1 MSSSSSSS
9 SVPRPASSAPEPAR
23 SGAAPSGPVRP
34 ASASRPQA
42 GRSHSLTLPCAPVV
56 VPQVRGLLGDLL
68 LAWGLPRGHELAY
81 DLRLIASELIANV
94 IEHASD
100 SAPDLTV
107 LLELSDGLSAEP
119 PGEPSGATL
128 SFGVRDGHPFLPEPR
143 DGTECPDDT
152 SGRGRLI
159 VRTLAAEAGGTTE
172 VERHPDGKTLWVRLP
187 WPGERTGA

>member
-1 MSSSSSSS
+1 MSSA
-9 SVPRPASSAPEPAR
+9 RPQ
-23 SGAAPSGPVRP
+23 P
-34 ASASRPQA
+34 ASAAASRK
-42 GRSHSLTLPCAPVV
+42 RSHQLTLVCAPVV

-81 DLRLIASELIANV
+81 DLRLVATELIANV
-94 IEHASD
+94 IEHAAD
-100 SAPDLTV
+100 SAPHLTITLQLV
-107 LLELSDGLSAEP
+107 DG
-119 PGEPSGATL
+119 TL

-143 DGTECPDDT
+143 DNSDDPCADDT

-187 WPGERTGA
+187 WPAPRPVPQPGE